1 MWWQW
6 LVGVSA
12 FGCLPVLFFVGRR
25 QDRAAHREWDYALTA
40 RGERL
45 YRRLVGRVEGD
56 LDLAVLTYA
65 EAFAVRE
72 QGGHVEALR
81 VLDAGHGLVERAA
94 PGMLRLLAAM
104 ATFSQAATR
113 IAPSAPLHPGAFQ
126 LLPLVGIAAASRLFD
141 NVLVSASERFRL
153 RVYLLGHGY
162 GLAVRYLLRDS
173 ERMIRRGSWSAA
185 EWERIRSI
193 HGDLVTLTEE
203 LLKCLRILLSSLTAV
218 RREES

>member
-1 MWWQW
+1 MWW
-6 LVGVSA
+6 LIGVSA
-12 FGCLPVLFFVGRR
+12 FGCLPVLFLVGRR
-25 QDRAAHREWDYALTA
+25 QDRAAHLEWDYVLTE

-45 YRRLVGRVEGD
+45 YRRLAGRVEGD
-56 LDLAVLTYA
+56 LALAVLTYG

-72 QGGHVEALR
+72 RAGCEEALR
-81 VLDAGHGLVERAA
+81 VLDAGHSLVERAA

-104 ATFSQAATR
+104 ATFSHEATR
-113 IAPSAPLHPGAFQ
+113 IAPTAPLRPESFR
-126 LLPLVGIAAASRLFD
+126 LLPLVAIAATSRVFD

-193 HGDLVTLTEE
+193 HGDIETLTQE
-203 LLKCLRILLSSLTAV
+203 LLMSLRILLSSLTAV
-218 RREES
+218 RREAS